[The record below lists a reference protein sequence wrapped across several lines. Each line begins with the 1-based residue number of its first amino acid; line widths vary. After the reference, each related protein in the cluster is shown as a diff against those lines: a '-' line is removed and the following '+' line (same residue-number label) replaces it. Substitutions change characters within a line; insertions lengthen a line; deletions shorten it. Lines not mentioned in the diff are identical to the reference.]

1 GDSRFCDEYGV
12 KFPYVTGAMAN
23 GIASEELVMEISKAG
38 MLGFFGSA
46 GLLPDRVE
54 AAIDRIQAALG
65 DKPFGFNLIHSPN
78 EPELEASI
86 VDLYLKRGIPL
97 VEASAYLALT
107 LPVVRYRVTGIFRDD
122 EGNVIAPNKIIA
134 KVSRIEVAT
143 HFFSPP
149 PTKFL
154 DELVRS
160 GELTLEQAEMA
171 REIPMAQDLTA
182 EADSGGH
189 TDNRPAVTLLP
200 TLVSLRDRLQE
211 QYKYLNPLRVGAAG
225 GISTPASAAAAFAM
239 GAAYIV
245 TGSVNQACVESGS
258 SDQVRKLLAQAE
270 QADVAMAPAADMFE
284 MGVKVQV
291 LKRGTMFAMRA
302 NKLHEFYRRYQSLN
316 ELNSQ
321 EMEMLEKQYFR
332 ASLDETWEST
342 KEFFRKTDPTQIA
355 RAEVDPKHK
364 MALIFR
370 SYLGQSSRW
379 ANVGEPTRTVDYQV
393 WCGPAMGAFNEWVK
407 GSILE
412 HPENRKVVTVALNIL
427 YGAGVTLRVN
437 ILNTQGI
444 LVPSEWSRPAPCELA
459 RVNVLLCQ

>member
-1 GDSRFCDEYGV
+1 
-12 KFPYVTGAMAN
+12 
-23 GIASEELVMEISKAG
+23 
-38 MLGFFGSA
+38 
-46 GLLPDRVE
+46 
-54 AAIDRIQAALG
+54 
-65 DKPFGFNLIHSPN
+65 
-78 EPELEASI
+78 
-86 VDLYLKRGIPL
+86 
-97 VEASAYLALT
+97 
-107 LPVVRYRVTGIFRDD
+107 
-122 EGNVIAPNKIIA
+122 
-134 KVSRIEVAT
+134 
-143 HFFSPP
+143 
-149 PTKFL
+149 
-154 DELVRS
+154 
-160 GELTLEQAEMA
+160 MA
-171 REIPMAQDLTA
+171 REIPIAQDLTA

-245 TGSVNQACVESGS
+245 TGSVNQSCVESGS

-316 ELNSQ
+316 ELSTQ
-321 EMEMLEKQYFR
+321 EVEMLEKQYFR

-355 RAEVDPKHK
+355 RAEADPKHK

-379 ANVGEPTRTVDYQV
+379 ANAGEPTRTVDYQV

-444 LVPSEWSRPAPCELA
+444 LIPSEWSRPAPCELA